1 MASKSSK
8 EHPALAAVRASGTV
22 KVKVKV
28 AGSDIARD
36 WFGDTFV
43 DHFSATATLN

>member
-8 EHPALAAVRASGTV
+8 EHPALAAVRASSA
-22 KVKVKV
+22 VKVKV
-28 AGSDIARD
+28 AGSDIGGD

-43 DHFSATATLN
+43 DPFTATATSN